1 MKIIFNLAFWGAII
15 FFSMSIF
22 GNGEMQDFSDLIF
35 DKLANIGI
43 NLKPFISQIKKS
55 LAETFSS
62 FNKNIPN
69 NLNEIT
75 KEIPKLT

>member
-1 MKIIFNLAFWGAII
+1 MRIIFNLVFWGAII
-15 FFSMSIF
+15 FVSMSIF
-22 GNGEMQDFSDLIF
+22 GNSEMQDFSDRIL
-35 DKLANIGI
+35 DKLANFGI

-62 FNKNIPN
+62 FNKNISN
-69 NLNEIT
+69 NVNEIT